1 MQPYTVRLNDF
12 EGPLDLLLHLIRRA
26 ELDITEISLSTVTDQ
41 YLHHIERLAAVD
53 IEAAG
58 EFLVVA
64 ATLIEIKSRLVNPDT
79 DQREATRTRRSD
91 DDQLNPAAELLRQ
104 LLEYRSFREAGDVLE
119 SRREDWDKRYP
130 SGRAAADKQ
139 ALKQATARPEGEDLD
154 MDELD
159 LYQLVAA
166 FQKIIDTVQFDR
178 LGEHA
183 ITDDDTPIE
192 LHAADLIDRL
202 KRETSIDDATGERS
216 TYSLRS
222 LFHGRAKPEVIGLF
236 LATLELVK
244 QGAVTAYQD
253 RINGEIVLKLSDDQ
267 FDENRIVSDLSID
280 YR

>member
-1 MQPYTVRLNDF
+1 MQPYTVRLDAF

-26 ELDITEISLSTVTDQ
+26 EMDVTEISLSTVTDQ
-41 YLHHIERLAAVD
+41 YLHHIEQLATVD
-53 IEAAG
+53 VEAAG

-64 ATLIEIKSRLVNPDT
+64 ATLIEIKSRLVNPET
-79 DQREATRTRRSD
+79 DQQQVTRTRRDED
-91 DDQLNPAAELLRQ
+91 DELNPAAELLRQ
-104 LLEYRSFREAGDVLE
+104 LLEYRSFREAGDALE

-139 ALKQATARPEGEDLD
+139 ALKQAVARPEGEDLD
-154 MDELD
+154 MEELD

-166 FQKIIDTVQFDR
+166 FQKIIETVQFDR
-178 LGEHA
+178 LGEHSVL
-183 ITDDDTPIE
+183 DDDTPIE

-216 TYSLRS
+216 TYSLRR
-222 LFHGRAKPEVIGLF
+222 FFEGRKKPEVIGLF

-253 RINGEIVLKLSDDQ
+253 RIHGEIVLKLSDDQ
-267 FDENRIVSDLSID
+267 IGDEIVSGLSID

>member
-1 MQPYTVRLNDF
+1 MQTYTVRLDAF

-41 YLHHIERLAAVD
+41 YLHHIEQLADVD
-53 IEAAG
+53 VEAAG

-64 ATLIEIKSRLVNPDT
+64 ATLIEIKSRLVNPD
-79 DQREATRTRRSD
+79 DQGRQQTARATREEEL
-91 DDQLNPAAELLRQ
+91 LNPAAELLRQ

-119 SRREDWDKRYP
+119 HRREDWDKRYP
-130 SGRAAADKQ
+130 TGRAAADKA
-139 ALKQATARPEGEDLD
+139 ALRDAVAKPEGEDLD
-154 MDELD
+154 LDELD

-166 FQKIIDTVQFDR
+166 FQKIIETVNFER

-202 KRETSIDDATGERS
+202 KRETFLDEATGERS
-216 TYSLRS
+216 TYSLKS
-222 LFHGRAKPEVIGLF
+222 LFTGRTKPEVIGLF

-244 QGAVTAYQD
+244 QGAVVAYQD
-253 RINGEIVLKLSDDQ
+253 RINGEIVLKLK
-267 FDENRIVSDLSID
+267 DEHTGEQVISELTID

>member
-1 MQPYTVRLNDF
+1 MQPYTVHLDAF

-26 ELDITEISLSTVTDQ
+26 ELDITEISLSSVTDQ
-41 YLHHIERLAAVD
+41 YLHHIEQLASVD
-53 IEAAG
+53 VEAAG

-79 DQREATRTRRSD
+79 TEQQSTRTKREESD
-91 DDQLNPAAELLRQ
+91 ELNPAAELLRQ
-104 LLEYRSFREAGDVLE
+104 LLEYRSFREAGDALE
-119 SRREDWDKRYP
+119 TRREDWDKRYP

-139 ALKQATARPEGEDLD
+139 ALKQAVAKPEGEDLD

-166 FQKIIDTVQFDR
+166 FQKIIETIQFDR
-178 LGEHA
+178 LGEHSVL
-183 ITDDDTPIE
+183 DDDTPIE

-202 KRETSIDDATGERS
+202 KRETSIDEATGERS
-216 TYSLRS
+216 SFSLRS
-222 LFHGRAKPEVIGLF
+222 LFQGRKKPEVIGLF

-244 QGAVTAYQD
+244 QGAVAAYQD
-253 RINGEIVLKLSDDQ
+253 RIHGEIVLKLTDDNLGDQ
-267 FDENRIVSDLSID
+267 VVSGLAVD

>member
-1 MQPYTVRLNDF
+1 MQPYTVRLDAF

-26 ELDITEISLSTVTDQ
+26 ELDVTEISLSTVTDQ
-41 YLHHIERLAAVD
+41 YLHHIEHLASVD
-53 IEAAG
+53 VEAAG

-79 DQREATRTRRSD
+79 DAQQISRSRRED
-91 DDQLNPAAELLRQ
+91 DDELNPAAELLRQ
-104 LLEYRSFREAGDVLE
+104 LLEYRSFREAGDALE

-139 ALKQATARPEGEDLD
+139 ALKQAVARPEGEDLD
-154 MDELD
+154 MEELD

-166 FQKIIDTVQFDR
+166 FQKIIETVQFDR
-178 LGEHA
+178 LGEHSVL
-183 ITDDDTPIE
+183 DDDTPIE

-202 KRETSIDDATGERS
+202 KRETSLDDATGERS
-216 TYSLRS
+216 TYSLRR
-222 LFHGRAKPEVIGLF
+222 LFEGRKKPEVIGLF

-253 RINGEIVLKLSDDQ
+253 RIHGEIVLKLSDDRLG
-267 FDENRIVSDLSID
+267 DEVVSGLSID

>member
-1 MQPYTVRLNDF
+1 MQPYTVRLDAF

-26 ELDITEISLSTVTDQ
+26 ELDVTEISLSTVTDQ
-41 YLHHIERLAAVD
+41 YLHHIEHLASVD
-53 IEAAG
+53 VEAAG

-79 DQREATRTRRSD
+79 DAQQISRSRRED
-91 DDQLNPAAELLRQ
+91 DDELNPAAELLRQ
-104 LLEYRSFREAGDVLE
+104 LLEYRSFREAGDALE

-139 ALKQATARPEGEDLD
+139 ALKQAVARPEGEDLD
-154 MDELD
+154 MEELD

-166 FQKIIDTVQFDR
+166 FQKIIETVQFDR
-178 LGEHA
+178 LGEHSVL
-183 ITDDDTPIE
+183 DDDTPIE

-202 KRETSIDDATGERS
+202 KRETSLDDATGERS
-216 TYSLRS
+216 TYSLRR
-222 LFHGRAKPEVIGLF
+222 LFEGRKKPEVIGLF

-253 RINGEIVLKLSDDQ
+253 RIHGEIVIKLSDDRLG
-267 FDENRIVSDLSID
+267 DEVVSGLSID

>member
-1 MQPYTVRLNDF
+1 MQPYTVRLNAF

-41 YLHHIERLAAVD
+41 YLHHIEQLADVD
-53 IEAAG
+53 VEAAG

-79 DQREATRTRRSD
+79 ENQPITRTRRGENEE
-91 DDQLNPAAELLRQ
+91 LNPAAELLRQ
-104 LLEYRSFREAGDVLE
+104 LLEYRSFREAGDALE
-119 SRREDWDKRYP
+119 TRREDWDKRYP
-130 SGRAAADKQ
+130 SGRAAADRNAIKQ
-139 ALKQATARPEGEDLD
+139 AVARPEGEDLD
-154 MDELD
+154 LDELD

-183 ITDDDTPIE
+183 VLDDDTPIE

-202 KRETSIDDATGERS
+202 KRETSLDDATGERS

-222 LFHGRAKPEVIGLF
+222 LFEGRRKPEVIGLF

-253 RINGEIVLKLSDDQ
+253 RINGEIVLKLTDDQ
-267 FDENRIVSDLSID
+267 ISEQAVSGLSID

>member
-1 MQPYTVRLNDF
+1 MQPYTVRLNAF

-41 YLHHIERLAAVD
+41 YLHHIEQLADVD
-53 IEAAG
+53 VEAAG

-79 DQREATRTRRSD
+79 ENQPISRTRRD
-91 DDQLNPAAELLRQ
+91 DEDELNPAAELLRQ
-104 LLEYRSFREAGDVLE
+104 LLEYRSFREAGDALE
-119 SRREDWDKRYP
+119 TRREDWDKRYP
-130 SGRAAADKQ
+130 SGRAAADRHAIKQ
-139 ALKQATARPEGEDLD
+139 AVARPEGEDLD
-154 MDELD
+154 LDELD

-183 ITDDDTPIE
+183 VLDDDTPIE

-202 KRETSIDDATGERS
+202 RRETSLDDATGERS

-222 LFHGRAKPEVIGLF
+222 LFEGRRKPEVIGLF

-267 FDENRIVSDLSID
+267 MGEQVVSGLTID

>member
-1 MQPYTVRLNDF
+1 MQPYTVRLDAF

-26 ELDITEISLSTVTDQ
+26 ELDITEISLSAVTDQ
-41 YLHHIERLAAVD
+41 YLHHIEHLATVD
-53 IEAAG
+53 VEAAG

-64 ATLIEIKSRLVNPDT
+64 ATLIEIKSRLVNPESGQ
-79 DQREATRTRRSD
+79 DQTVRSRRD
-91 DDQLNPAAELLRQ
+91 EDEELNPAAELLRQ

-130 SGRAAADKQ
+130 SGRAAADRK
-139 ALKQATARPEGEDLD
+139 ALKQAVARPEGEDLD
-154 MDELD
+154 MEELD

-166 FQKIIDTVQFDR
+166 FQKIIETVQFDR

-183 ITDDDTPIE
+183 VLDDDTPIE

-216 TYSLRS
+216 TYSLRA
-222 LFHGRAKPEVIGLF
+222 LFQGRRKPEVIGLF

-244 QGAVTAYQD
+244 QGAVAAFQN
-253 RINGEIVLKLSDDQ
+253 RIHGEIVLRLTDDHLG
-267 FDENRIVSDLSID
+267 DEVVTGLTVD

>member
-1 MQPYTVRLNDF
+1 MQPYTVRLDAF

-26 ELDITEISLSTVTDQ
+26 ELDITEISLSAVTDQ
-41 YLHHIERLAAVD
+41 YLHHIEHLATVD
-53 IEAAG
+53 VEAAG

-64 ATLIEIKSRLVNPDT
+64 ATLIEIKSRLVNPESGQ
-79 DQREATRTRRSD
+79 DQTVRSRRD
-91 DDQLNPAAELLRQ
+91 EDEELNPAAELLRQ

-130 SGRAAADKQ
+130 SGRAAADRK
-139 ALKQATARPEGEDLD
+139 ALKQAVARPEGEDLD
-154 MDELD
+154 MEELD

-166 FQKIIDTVQFDR
+166 FQKIIETVQFDR

-183 ITDDDTPIE
+183 VLDDDTPIE

-216 TYSLRS
+216 TYSLRA
-222 LFHGRAKPEVIGLF
+222 LFQGRRKPEVIGLF

-244 QGAVTAYQD
+244 QGAVAAFQD
-253 RINGEIVLKLSDDQ
+253 RIHGEIVLRLTDDHLG
-267 FDENRIVSDLSID
+267 DEVVTGLTVD

>member
-1 MQPYTVRLNDF
+1 MQPYTVRLNAF

-26 ELDITEISLSTVTDQ
+26 ELDITEISLSSVTDQ
-41 YLHHIERLAAVD
+41 YLHHIEQLADVD
-53 IEAAG
+53 VEAAG

-79 DQREATRTRRSD
+79 ENQPIARTRRD
-91 DDQLNPAAELLRQ
+91 ENDELNPAAELLRQ
-104 LLEYRSFREAGDVLE
+104 LLEYRSFREAGDALE
-119 SRREDWDKRYP
+119 TRREDWDKRYP
-130 SGRAAADKQ
+130 SGRAAADRN
-139 ALKQATARPEGEDLD
+139 ALKQAVARPEGEDLD
-154 MDELD
+154 LDELD

-183 ITDDDTPIE
+183 VLDDDTPIE

-202 KRETSIDDATGERS
+202 RRETSLDDATGERS

-222 LFHGRAKPEVIGLF
+222 LFEGRRKPEVIGLF

-253 RINGEIVLKLSDDQ
+253 RINGEIVLKLTDDQ
-267 FDENRIVSDLSID
+267 IGEQVISGLSID

>member
-1 MQPYTVRLNDF
+1 MQPYTVHLDAF

-26 ELDITEISLSTVTDQ
+26 ELDITEISLSSVTDQ
-41 YLHHIERLAAVD
+41 YLHHIEHLASVD
-53 IEAAG
+53 VEAAG

-79 DQREATRTRRSD
+79 SEEQTARTKREESD
-91 DDQLNPAAELLRQ
+91 ELNPAAELLRQ
-104 LLEYRSFREAGDVLE
+104 LLEYRSFREAGDALE
-119 SRREDWDKRYP
+119 TRREDWDKRYP

-139 ALKQATARPEGEDLD
+139 ALKQAVAKPEGEDLD

-166 FQKIIDTVQFDR
+166 FQKIIETIQFDR
-178 LGEHA
+178 LGEHSVL
-183 ITDDDTPIE
+183 DDDTPIE

-202 KRETSIDDATGERS
+202 KRETSIDEATGERS
-216 TYSLRS
+216 SFSLRS
-222 LFHGRAKPEVIGLF
+222 LFQGRKKPEVIGLF

-244 QGAVTAYQD
+244 QGAVAAYQD
-253 RINGEIVLKLSDDQ
+253 RIHGEIVLKLTDDHLG
-267 FDENRIVSDLSID
+267 DEVVSGLAVD